1 MTFIDTHTHPY
12 DTAFDADREAV
23 LQRALDAGVSKWI
36 FPAIDSTCYQR
47 QLECFNNHPNNAF
60 MTIGLHPTSVA
71 ANWGEELKFVEEKL
85 KNSVNSHGYDSALS
99 RRPRYYAIG
108 EIGLD
113 GYWSKEFMKEQME
126 VFSAQIDMAA
136 EYDLPI
142 IIHERSAKMK
152 IILSS
157 NSPRR
162 RELLAGLGIDFEVK
176 VIEGVD
182 ESYPDTLPSK
192 DVAEYI
198 ADEKDAESNAIEQ
211 KLAAQASVAKEKAS
225 YKMAFAEKSQERAK
239 KSSPL
244 VVIDNTALSDSNA
257 SKRERIMQE
266 ELSNFKPENL
276 ESVIVLDNPLYI
288 IDGHYFSEDDLFGPQ
303 PKSPYAPL
311 NHQDIKTIVILKDT
325 DAVSKYG
332 EKGKK
337 GVVIITTKT
346 GKPAVQK

>member
-12 DTAFDADREAV
+12 DTAFDADREVV

-142 IIHERSAKMK
+142 IIHERSAT
-152 IILSS
+152 
-157 NSPRR
+157 
-162 RELLAGLGIDFEVK
+162 
-176 VIEGVD
+176 D
-182 ESYPDTLPSK
+182 E
-192 DVAEYI
+192 I
-198 ADEKDAESNAIEQ
+198 FQ
-211 KLAAQASVAKEKAS
+211 
-225 YKMAFAEKSQERAK
+225 
-239 KSSPL
+239 
-244 VVIDNTALSDSNA
+244 
-257 SKRERIMQE
+257 
-266 ELSNFKPENL
+266 
-276 ESVIVLDNPLYI
+276 VLDNHMFGKDGKCQRIRGVFHAFSGSTETFERIQRYGEFKVGIGGVVTYKNAGIAKTLEKIPL
-288 IDGHYFSEDDLFGPQ
+288 
-303 PKSPYAPL
+303 KS
-311 NHQDIKTIVILKDT
+311 VILET
-325 DAVSKYG
+325 DSPWLTPVPHRGKRNESSYIPFIAAKVSEIKRCSID
-332 EKGKK
+332 E
-337 GVVIITTKT
+337 VAFQTTKN
-346 GKPAVQK
+346 AEELFAI